1 MVRRKSSMTY
11 LEQYREEIRKGNII
25 AGRELI
31 TSLDNYLNDI
41 SSGRYIYD
49 TKEADRRISFI
60 ETFCKHSKAP
70 FDGQPFILELWEK
83 AFIEVLY
90 SMKNK
95 DTLRDRFRRALLLIA
110 RKNGKSTLCAALA
123 FTELMIGGG
132 GKDVICSA
140 NNDEQSKIIFEE
152 TANMAEMFDPNKK
165 RVRKNRNEIQN
176 FKSKSKVKR
185 VSDRRRNILG
195 LNIDFAIC
203 DETNE
208 LRDGD
213 TPSKLI
219 KSMSLKPNPKFI
231 NITTE
236 GMEVDGYLDK
246 ELAKARAILAGE
258 RSDPASESLLI
269 WLYTQDSEQEI
280 WQDESTWQK
289 SNPSYP
295 KIKTYEYFREQIEE
309 SKYDKSERIQ
319 TLTFDFNIKVGNSEA
334 WLMLED
340 YDYEQKI
347 HSLEEFRDSFCLA
360 AVDLAETTDLTNC
373 KLLFMR
379 KDDNTKYVFSHY
391 WIPKGKLENSDDKK
405 AGAKY
410 QEWAKE
416 GYITICDGNDN
427 DLTLVADWIMDLK
440 NKYNIRVIK
449 CGYDVKFAKDF
460 INRMDYYG
468 IETEIIQQNA
478 VVMSDPMK
486 LVEADLKSRIINYS
500 SNPVDKWCLGNASM
514 QVNNSGD
521 VLCVKINNQPSKRI
535 DGAVTL
541 IILYATFKRF
551 RSEFMRFVK

>member
-1 MVRRKSSMTY
+1 MTY
-11 LEQYREEIRKGNII
+11 LEQYREEIRKGHII

-31 TSLDNYLNDI
+31 TSLDNYLDDI
-41 SSGRYIYD
+41 SSGRYLYD
-49 TKEADRRISFI
+49 TKEANRRIDFI

-95 DTLRDRFRRALLLIA
+95 DTLRDRFRRAILLIA

-152 TANMAEMFDPNKK
+152 IANMAEMFDPNKK
-165 RVRKNRNEIQN
+165 RVRRNRNEIQN

-246 ELAKARAILAGE
+246 ELVKARAILSGE

-280 WQDESTWQK
+280 WQDETTWQK

-295 KIKTYEYFREQIEE
+295 TIKTYDYIREQIEE

-319 TLTFDFNIKVGNSEA
+319 TLTYDFNIKVGNSEA

-347 HSLEEFRDSFCLA
+347 HSLEEFRDCFCLA

-379 KDDNTKYVFSHY
+379 PNDNTKYVFSHY

-416 GYITICDGNDN
+416 GYMTICDGNYN

-440 NKYNIRVIK
+440 NKYNIRVVK
-449 CGYDVKFAKDF
+449 CGYDVKYSFDF

-478 VVMSDPMK
+478 AVMSDPMK
-486 LVEADLKSRIINYS
+486 SVEADLKSRIINYS
-500 SNPVDKWCLGNASM
+500 SNPVDKWCFGNASM

>member
-1 MVRRKSSMTY
+1 MTY

-31 TSLDNYLNDI
+31 TSLDNYLDDI
-41 SSGRYIYD
+41 ASGRYIYD
-49 TKEADRRISFI
+49 TKEADRRINFI

-70 FDGQPFILELWEK
+70 FDGQPFKLELWEK

-95 DTLRDRFRRALLLIA
+95 ETGRDRFRRAILLIA

-152 TANMAEMFDPNKK
+152 IANMAEMFDPNKK
-165 RVRKNRNEIQN
+165 RVRRNRNEIQN

-246 ELAKARAILAGE
+246 ELVKARAILAGE

-280 WQDESTWQK
+280 WQDESSWQK

-295 KIKTYEYFREQIEE
+295 TIKTYEYIREQIEE

-347 HSLEEFRDSFCLA
+347 CSLEEFRDCFCLA

-379 KDDNTKYVFSHY
+379 KNDNTKYVFSHY

-410 QEWAKE
+410 QEWARE
-416 GYITICDGNDN
+416 GYMTICDGNDN

-440 NKYNIRVIK
+440 NKYNIRVVK

-500 SNPVDKWCLGNASM
+500 SNPVDKWCFGNASM

>member
-1 MVRRKSSMTY
+1 MTY

-31 TSLDNYLNDI
+31 TSLDNYLDDI
-41 SSGRYIYD
+41 AGGRYIYD

-70 FDGQPFILELWEK
+70 FDGQPFKLELWEK

-95 DTLRDRFRRALLLIA
+95 ETGRDRFRRAILLIA

-152 TANMAEMFDPNKK
+152 IANMAEMFDPNKK
-165 RVRKNRNEIQN
+165 RVRRNRNEIQN

-246 ELAKARAILAGE
+246 ELVKARSILAGE

-280 WQDESTWQK
+280 WQDESSWQK

-295 KIKTYEYFREQIEE
+295 TIKTYEYIREQIEE

-347 HSLEEFRDSFCLA
+347 YSLEEFRDCFCLA

-379 KDDNTKYVFSHY
+379 KNDNTKYVFSHY

-410 QEWAKE
+410 QEWARE
-416 GYITICDGNDN
+416 GYMTICDGNDN

-440 NKYNIRVIK
+440 NKYNIRVVK

>member
-1 MVRRKSSMTY
+1 MTY

>member
-31 TSLDNYLNDI
+31 TSLDNYLDDI
-41 SSGRYIYD
+41 ASGRYIYD

-70 FDGQPFILELWEK
+70 FDGQPFKLELWEK

-95 DTLRDRFRRALLLIA
+95 ETGRDRFRRAILLIA

-152 TANMAEMFDPNKK
+152 IANMAEMFDPKKK
-165 RVRKNRNEIQN
+165 RVRRNRNEIQN

-236 GMEVDGYLDK
+236 GTEVDGYLDK
-246 ELAKARAILAGE
+246 ELVKARAILAGE

-280 WQDESTWQK
+280 WQDDTSWQK

-295 KIKTYEYFREQIEE
+295 NIKTYEYIREQIEE

-340 YDYEQKI
+340 YDYKQDDFTLDDFK
-347 HSLEEFRDSFCLA
+347 DCYCLA

-379 KDDNTKYVFSHY
+379 PNDNTKYIYSHY
-391 WIPKGKLENSDDKK
+391 WIPASKLDSADDSN
-405 AGAKY
+405 AGAQYK
-410 QEWAKE
+410 EWTKQ
-416 GYITICDGNDN
+416 GLMTINDGNDN
-427 DLTLVADWIMDLK
+427 DLTAVADWLFSLK
-440 NKYNIRVIK
+440 KKYNIRIVK
-449 CGYDVKFAKDF
+449 CGYDVRFAKEF
-460 INRMDYYG
+460 IKRMDEYG
-468 IETEIIQQNA
+468 IETEIIQQSPL
-478 VVMSDPMK
+478 VMSSPMK
-486 LVEADLKSRIINYS
+486 LVEADLKSRIINYRN
-500 SNPVDKWCLGNASM
+500 NPIDKWCFSNASM
-514 QVNNSGD
+514 QVNNLGQ
-521 VLCVKINNQPSKRI
+521 VMCVKVNNLASKRI
-535 DGAVTL
+535 DGAVTT
-541 IILYATFKRF
+541 IILYATLQRF
-551 RSEFMRFVK
+551 RSEFMRYIK

>member
-1 MVRRKSSMTY
+1 MTY

-31 TSLDNYLNDI
+31 TSLDNYLDDI
-41 SSGRYIYD
+41 ASGRYIYD

-70 FDGQPFILELWEK
+70 FDGQPFKLELWEK

-95 DTLRDRFRRALLLIA
+95 ETLRDRFRRAILLIA

-152 TANMAEMFDPNKK
+152 IANMAEMFDPNKK
-165 RVRKNRNEIQN
+165 RVRRNRNEIQN

-246 ELAKARAILAGE
+246 ELVKARAILAGE

-280 WQDESTWQK
+280 WQDESSWQK

-295 KIKTYEYFREQIEE
+295 KIKTYDYIREQIEE

-347 HSLEEFRDSFCLA
+347 HSLEDFRDCFCLA

-379 KDDNTKYVFSHY
+379 KNDNTKYVFSHY

-410 QEWAKE
+410 QEWARE
-416 GYITICDGNDN
+416 GYMTICDGNDN

-440 NKYNIRVIK
+440 NKYNIRVVK

-500 SNPVDKWCLGNASM
+500 SNPVDKWCFGNASM

>member
-31 TSLDNYLNDI
+31 TSLDNYLDDI
-41 SSGRYIYD
+41 ASGRYIYD

-70 FDGQPFILELWEK
+70 FDGQPFKLELWEK

-95 DTLRDRFRRALLLIA
+95 ENGRDRFRRAILLIA

-152 TANMAEMFDPNKK
+152 IANMAEMFDPNKK
-165 RVRKNRNEIQN
+165 RVRRNRNEIQN

-246 ELAKARAILAGE
+246 ELVKARAILAGE

-280 WQDESTWQK
+280 WQDESSWQK

-295 KIKTYEYFREQIEE
+295 TIKTYEYIREQIEE

-347 HSLEEFRDSFCLA
+347 YSLEEFRDCFCLA

-379 KDDNTKYVFSHY
+379 KNDNTKYVFSHY

-410 QEWAKE
+410 QEWARE
-416 GYITICDGNDN
+416 GYMTICDGNDN

-440 NKYNIRVIK
+440 NKYNIRVVK